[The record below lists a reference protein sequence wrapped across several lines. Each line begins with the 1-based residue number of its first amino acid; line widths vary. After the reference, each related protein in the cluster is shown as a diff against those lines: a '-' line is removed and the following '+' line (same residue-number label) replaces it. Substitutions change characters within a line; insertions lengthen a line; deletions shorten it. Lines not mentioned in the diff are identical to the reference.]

1 MPKFEKKMN
10 KLLVGAILW
19 TTILWVAWATMTP
32 KWKSL
37 MGKVKDFIKGG
48 IDELKKNTSRHPEWN
63 EGSRDKDKKNDE

>member
-1 MPKFEKKMN
+1 
-10 KLLVGAILW
+10 
-19 TTILWVAWATMTP
+19 MTP

-48 IDELKKNTSRHPEWN
+48 IDELKKNTSHPEWN